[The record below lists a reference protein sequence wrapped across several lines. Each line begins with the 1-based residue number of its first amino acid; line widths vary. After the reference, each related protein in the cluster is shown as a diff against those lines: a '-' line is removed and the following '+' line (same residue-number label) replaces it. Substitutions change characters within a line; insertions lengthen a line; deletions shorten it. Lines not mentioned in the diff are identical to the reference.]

1 MESSQKRELSN
12 CYHSQVLWGSCDF
25 FQPISELENRPVLVK
40 MSNSFASHTHL
51 FAGSLQ
57 LWFHREKGVDII
69 RIKMSCPKDPIP
81 LFIFKGE
88 NPVTATGKIMTW
100 FDESS
105 EREDDRAGD
114 EIRNHE
120 FWYFGVTRWIVDKME
135 CVKGLN
141 LITVLNVIV

>member
-1 MESSQKRELSN
+1 
-12 CYHSQVLWGSCDF
+12 
-25 FQPISELENRPVLVK
+25 

-69 RIKMSCPKDPIP
+69 RIKMSCPKDSIP
-81 LFIFKGE
+81 LFIFEGE
-88 NPVTATGKIMTW
+88 DLVTATGKTITW

-105 EREDDRAGD
+105 EREDDRADD

-120 FWYFGVTRWIVDKME
+120 F
-135 CVKGLN
+135 
-141 LITVLNVIV
+141 